1 MRAFLTFTERLEIIA
16 RMSVPY
22 SFMLLLLLL
31 DVMAAPHPLNFL
43 VAAPFIFMAIHYW
56 SIYRP
61 SMMPA
66 FLVFIVGLF
75 LDFLGGTP
83 LGLHALLYLLASTL
97 LKYQRRFLINQSFMI
112 SWLGFVV
119 VISTVSFLQWILMSA
134 FYLAILP
141 LDSLMQPILLG
152 VLFFPLILSLLRL
165 THKVL

>member
-1 MRAFLTFTERLEIIA
+1 
-16 RMSVPY
+16 
-22 SFMLLLLLL
+22 
-31 DVMAAPHPLNFL
+31 
-43 VAAPFIFMAIHYW
+43 
-56 SIYRP
+56 
-61 SMMPA
+61 MMPA

-83 LGLHALLYLLASTL
+83 LGLALLYLLASTL